1 LYGDTEAGS
10 IGIYLEGPEF
20 QSSVSSYD
28 SGVEPGTYEGQVF
41 VFASDPVL
49 DELTWD
55 LQEVDG
61 TFVLDQAESVSDEEW
76 SFSGSFF
83 ASIEAPAVSIEVT
96 FRCVGPVGY

>member
-83 ASIEAPAVSIEVT
+83 ASIEAPAASIEVT